1 MAMTSIQP
9 QKIQSISYSPRTV
22 KRADRAMRCSPFL
35 LPLFVAMRLQSVPL
49 QAIASQTGVEQG
61 YLQRSMSE
69 LAVESSIMWLIQVG
83 ILRREVDG
91 QGITDSFR
99 LTPLGRQLV
108 AKYEQQG
115 RTFPPPSFLDRLYNA
130 LSRWLRLPV

>member
-1 MAMTSIQP
+1 MTSIQT
-9 QKIQSISYSPRTV
+9 QKPQSIFYPAPTV
-22 KRADRAMRCSPFL
+22 KRAERAMRCAPFL

-49 QAIASQTGVEQG
+49 PKIASPEGVAEG
-61 YLQRSMSE
+61 YLRSPLSE
-69 LAVESSIMWLIQVG
+69 LAVENNIMWLIQVG

-108 AKYEQQG
+108 AKYEQQEG
-115 RTFPPPSFLDRLYNA
+115 ILPPPSWLDRLYNA